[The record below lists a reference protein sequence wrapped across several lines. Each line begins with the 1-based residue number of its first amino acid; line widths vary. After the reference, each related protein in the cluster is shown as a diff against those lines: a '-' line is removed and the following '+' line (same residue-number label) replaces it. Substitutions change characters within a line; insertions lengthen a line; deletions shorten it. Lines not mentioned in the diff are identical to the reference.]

1 MRKVP
6 LFDVIDDTVLSRIV
20 AVMSTQTFVQGQVII
35 QKGNVCQVYSSFYV
49 INTGQVQVQG
59 IVIGRSK
66 FLDHILGPGEYF
78 GESAL
83 KEDYYKDIRWH
94 ATIVNESK
102 KTVLLSLIKVDFN
115 ELVGSLG
122 DLLKNAGE
130 RRKLVSFLHEIYP
143 PVKYPSTVVQHFCS
157 ENW

>member
-66 FLDHILGPGEYF
+66 FFYHILGPGEYF

-83 KEDYYKDIRWH
+83 KEDYYKYIKQN
-94 ATIVNESK
+94 ATIINKSK
-102 KTVLLSLIKVDFN
+102 KTVLLYLSRAEFN
-115 ELVGSLG
+115 ELVGSLD

-130 RRKLVSFLHEIYP
+130 RRMLVSLLHEIYP

-157 ENW
+157 EN